1 MPVCLC
7 TRKFM
12 AFFQISAITV
22 VKSSLPFFTTKRGTC
37 VRITSMMHKP
47 SVLFRFI
54 KSRLT
59 FFKKSIYCCHY
70 VISTTSQLSP
80 EHASVCDPTES
91 PATATRRHGSLRFR
105 GGPEPG
111 QGDRPGQGEHGPQ
124 HTIP

>member
-47 SVLFRFI
+47 SVPFRFI

-80 EHASVCDPTES
+80 EHASVCDPTVLS
-91 PATATRRHGSLRFR
+91 SFSYFVNSVQSISVGIVLTKSLYCSL
-105 GGPEPG
+105 
-111 QGDRPGQGEHGPQ
+111 EHS
-124 HTIP
+124 